1 MNQVCVVG
9 DPDLCWDPI
18 ELALEREQEEAGM
31 DVNLV
36 LFKKDGSQASFSLT
50 DEVTVMGRGHDCEL
64 RIPLKVVSRKH
75 CQLSPNQ
82 QSVKIQDLDSRGG
95 TFVNGKRVNNSTLK
109 AGDYVRIG
117 PLTFQVQIDGEPKEP
132 SPPEPAQAAKK
143 QARKKTTEEE
153 ADSFLGADADAS
165 DSFLAELDEL

>member
-1 MNQVCVVG
+1 
-9 DPDLCWDPI
+9 
-18 ELALEREQEEAGM
+18 M

-36 LFKKDGSQASFSLT
+36 LFKKDGSQTSFSLT

-82 QSVKIQDLDSRGG
+82 QSLKIQDLDSRCG
-95 TFVNGKRVNNSTLK
+95 TFVNGKRVNTASIE
-109 AGDYVRIG
+109 AGDYIRIG
-117 PLTFQVQIDGEPKEP
+117 PLTFQVQIDGEPKEATP
-132 SPPEPAQAAKK
+132 PKTSPAAKK
-143 QARKKTTEEE
+143 SPVQQKPAMEE
-153 ADSFLGADADAS
+153 ADSFLEADAS